1 MWWKPSLE
9 EINPTE
15 RLSSSQLSHY
25 PFSVRWPL
33 LHQKKV
39 STGFC
44 KLFFTVVPTEPS
56 SVGPPGVMPKQHFI
70 ITPSKV
76 FPRLNNSPV
85 SRESSHKALAYLMH
99 HMAIPNHALLQT
111 RILLNTSTNEGPL
124 VNKLKKKKN
133 CSCCSWMPP
142 MTSNAG

>member
-15 RLSSSQLSHY
+15 RLSSSLLSHHT
-25 PFSVRWPL
+25 FSVRWPL

-39 STGFC
+39 PTGFC
-44 KLFFTVVPTEPS
+44 KLFFIVVPTEPS
-56 SVGPPGVMPKQHFI
+56 SVGPPGVMPKLHFI
-70 ITPSKV
+70 ITPSKM

-85 SRESSHKALAYLMH
+85 SREFSHKALAYLMH
-99 HMAIPNHALLQT
+99 YMAIPRHALLQT
-111 RILLNTSTNEGPL
+111 HILLNTSTNEAPL
-124 VNKLKKKKN
+124 INKLKKN